1 MKKIEII
8 LPCYNEELNIP
19 TIHDKIL
26 EATSDLI
33 HKFNITFID
42 DGSTDKT
49 WEVINNLSKKNK
61 TTNGIRL
68 SRNFGHQAAIEAGL
82 KNTTDASVIIMDA
95 DMQDNP
101 SYISDLVSKWEKGN
115 QVVLAKRIDRDESY
129 FRKKIFSLFFYLQ
142 NKITDIEI
150 PKNVGHFS
158 MLDKTVVQKI
168 NLLPEKLNYL
178 NGLRSYVGFQTDFV
192 EVIKDKRLH
201 GSTQMTYRKLFS
213 LGLNGIFSFS
223 SKPLVLIG
231 LVGMIISIGS
241 LIVSAYSFYHKL
253 RYGSTILGWDFGLS
267 SIYFLSGV
275 QLLSLSIIGNYVGS
289 IFNEVKKR
297 PNYII
302 SEITNN

>member
-19 TIHDKIL
+19 IIHDKIL
-26 EATSDLI
+26 EATTGLI
-33 HKFNITFID
+33 HNFNITFID

-49 WEVINNLSKKNK
+49 WEVINNLSKENEK
-61 TTNGIRL
+61 TNGIRL

-115 QVVLAKRIDRDESY
+115 QVVLAKRVNRDESY
-129 FRKKIFSLFFYLQ
+129 FRKKVFSLFFYIQ
-142 NKITDIEI
+142 NMMTDIEI

-158 MLDKTVVQKI
+158 LLDEVVVQKI
-168 NLLPEKLNYL
+168 NLFPEKLSYL

-192 EVIKDKRLH
+192 EVIKEKRLH

-231 LVGMIISIGS
+231 LVGVLISIGS
-241 LIVSAYSFYHKL
+241 LIVSAYSLYHKL

-267 SIYFLSGV
+267 SIYFLSGI
-275 QLLSLSIIGNYVGS
+275 QLLSLSIIGNYIGS

-302 SEITNN
+302 SEITNY

>member
-1 MKKIEII
+1 MKKIEVI

-19 TIHDKIL
+19 IIHDKIL
-26 EATSDLI
+26 KATTGLN
-33 HKFNITFID
+33 HNFNITFID
-42 DGSTDKT
+42 DGSKDQT

-82 KNTTDASVIIMDA
+82 KNVTDASVIIMDA

-101 SYISDLVSKWEKGN
+101 AYINDLVSKWEKGN
-115 QVVLAKRIDRDESY
+115 QVVLAKRVDRDESY
-129 FRKKIFSLFFYLQ
+129 FRKKIFSSFFYIQ
-142 NKITDIEI
+142 NKLTDIEI

-158 MLDKTVVQKI
+158 LLDEAVVQQV
-168 NLLPEKLNYL
+168 NLFPEKFSYL
-178 NGLRSYVGFQTDFV
+178 NGLRSYIGFQTDFI

-201 GSTQMTYRKLFS
+201 GSTQMSYRKLFS

-223 SKPLVLIG
+223 SKPLALIG
-231 LVGMIISIGS
+231 LVGILISIGS
-241 LIVSAYSFYHKL
+241 LIVSAYSLYHKL

-267 SIYFLSGV
+267 SIYFLSGI
-275 QLLSLSIIGNYVGS
+275 QLLSLSIIGNYIGS

-302 SEITNN
+302 SEITNY